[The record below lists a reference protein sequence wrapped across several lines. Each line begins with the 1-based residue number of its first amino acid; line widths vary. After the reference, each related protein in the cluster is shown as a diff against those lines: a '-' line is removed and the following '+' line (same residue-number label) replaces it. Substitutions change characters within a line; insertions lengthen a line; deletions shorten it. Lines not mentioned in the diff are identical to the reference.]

1 MMKLIQFG
9 GIKLC
14 PDSLVCITRVHNEE
28 HMIEDFI
35 QHHRKLGDISF
46 LIIDDRSTDDTSRIL
61 LRQPDVTL
69 FRPVKDSHF
78 RDDKRVWV
86 QELLNKFCT
95 NRWALCLDADEQL
108 IYQDMEHRNIHSL
121 VAQLEHKN
129 ADSFTAVM
137 LDMYADKPLAEHFY
151 SGGSLKRSFPY
162 FDDLSTY
169 RVMYKR
175 KLKLFH
181 ARGGM
186 RFRLFA
192 RARNRLIQPGLP
204 LRFNERRNRILV
216 ETKRKI
222 DQISRIV
229 SDPIFGRSGY
239 RPNSLKVPLI
249 FWRSEM
255 KWNEH
260 HIKETK
266 RQSKEMG
273 ALLHFKMAKGIA
285 GIEYIADRSQHVHD
299 SLYSKWILS
308 TENLGFINPY
318 FSDSRR
324 FVDSSSLYG
333 GL

>member
-1 MMKLIQFG
+1 MKLAQFG
-9 GIKLC
+9 HSKIS
-14 PDSLVCITRVHNEE
+14 PDSLVCVTRVHNEE

-61 LRQPDVTL
+61 LQQPDVTL
-69 FRPVKDSHF
+69 FHPVKDSHY
-78 RDDKRVWV
+78 REDKRVWV
-86 QELLNKFCT
+86 QELLNRFCT
-95 NRWALCLDADEQL
+95 NRWTLCLDADEQL
-108 IYQDMEHRNIHSL
+108 IYRDMEHRGIHDL
-121 VAQLEHKN
+121 IARLEREN
-129 ADSFTAVM
+129 ADSFPAVM

-151 SGGSLKRSFPY
+151 SGGGLKRSFPY

-175 KLKLFH
+175 QLKLSH

-192 RARNRLIQPGLP
+192 RTRKKLVQPGLP

-222 DQISRIV
+222 DQITRIV

-249 FWRSEM
+249 FWRTEM
-255 KWNEH
+255 KWDEH
-260 HIKETK
+260 RIKETK

-273 ALLHFKMAKGIA
+273 ALLHFKMAKGIT
-285 GIEYIADRSQHVHD
+285 GIEYIADRNQHVHD

-318 FSDSRR
+318 CSDSRR
-324 FVDSSSLYG
+324 FTDSSSLYG